1 MIPLLKQLAQKNTKI
16 AKQRMLILHMI
27 QFYFI
32 LLFGFLV
39 DFQMML
45 LIITLILIQN
55 GIRSL
60 ILIKRL

>member
-55 GIRSL
+55 DH
-60 ILIKRL
+60 